1 MPTVNRTFQVIAAL
15 SVVTLL
21 GFAAGCRGFFVNPV
35 LTTITVGPTGQNIEQ
50 GKTLQ
55 LSARGTYDD
64 GSFKTL
70 TSSVLWNSS
79 APDVASISASG
90 LVTGL
95 SQGTTTITASSESIS
110 GTTTVNVVLTG
121 VTAVAIAP
129 TSASGHPGNS
139 LPYTCKAS
147 VSGLPD
153 PVDVS
158 ANATW
163 TSSDTTNLTF
173 LTGTSPVTL
182 QIGNSTPLGAYT
194 LTCSYTVGSTT
205 FTSPNSNLTVN

>member
-1 MPTVNRTFQVIAAL
+1 MSTTNRKPRVLAAL
-15 SVVTLL
+15 IALFLL
-21 GFAAGCRGFFVNPV
+21 ALAVGCRGFFVNPV
-35 LTTITVGPTGQNIEQ
+35 LTTITIGPTGQNIEQ

-79 APDVASISASG
+79 APDVASISTSG

-95 SQGTTTITASSESIS
+95 SQGTTTITASSESVS

-121 VTAVAIAP
+121 VTGVTISP
-129 TSASGHPGNS
+129 TSASGHPGNT
-139 LPYTCKAS
+139 LPYTCSAN
-147 VSGLPD
+147 VSGLSS

-163 TSSDTTNLTF
+163 TGSDTTNLTF

-182 QIGNSTPLGAYT
+182 QIGNSTPLGSYT
-194 LTCSYTVGSTT
+194 VNCSYTVGSTT
-205 FTSPNSNLTVN
+205 FTSQNSTLTVN

>member
-1 MPTVNRTFQVIAAL
+1 MISPEIRSSACRTVSGEVPAGTISRAL
-15 SVVTLL
+15 
-21 GFAAGCRGFFVNPV
+21 
-35 LTTITVGPTGQNIEQ
+35 
-50 GKTLQ
+50 
-55 LSARGTYDD
+55 AR
-64 GSFKTL
+64 
-70 TSSVLWNSS
+70 NSS

-95 SQGTTTITASSESIS
+95 SQGTTTITASSESVS

-121 VTAVAIAP
+121 VTGVTISP
-129 TSASGHPGNS
+129 TSASGHPGNT
-139 LPYTCKAS
+139 LPYTCMAN
-147 VSGLPD
+147 VSGLVN

-182 QIGNSTPLGAYT
+182 QIGNSTPLAAYT
-194 LTCSYTVGSTT
+194 VTCSYTVGSTT

>member
-15 SVVTLL
+15 SVVTFL

-95 SQGTTTITASSESIS
+95 SQGTTTITASSESVS

-121 VTAVAIAP
+121 VTGVTISP
-129 TSASGHPGNS
+129 TSATGHPGNT
-139 LPYTCKAS
+139 LPYTCMAN
-147 VSGLPD
+147 VSGLVN

-182 QIGNSTPLGAYT
+182 QIGNSTPLAAYT
-194 LTCSYTVGSTT
+194 VTCSYTVGSTT